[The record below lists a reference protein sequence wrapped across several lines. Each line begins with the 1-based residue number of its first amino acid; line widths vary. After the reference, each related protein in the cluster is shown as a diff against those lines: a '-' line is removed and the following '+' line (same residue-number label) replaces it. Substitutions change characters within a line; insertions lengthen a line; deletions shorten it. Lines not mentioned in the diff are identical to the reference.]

1 VFSAFVD
8 ERDYLWGSRTGL
20 AIVVGGA
27 AWILATLQFFV
38 AQLVTASVWNPAYSW
53 TDNYISD
60 LGNTAC
66 GEYAVPHGVATYVCS
81 PLFPLM
87 NASFVVAGILTL
99 VGAILLRPIWP
110 GRRLIAFALGLWI
123 VAGLGKVLVGLD
135 PENTDVQLHLLGAL
149 NIPIESLAILLTSI
163 AILQTDLALALVG
176 VVLALVGLG
185 GTVLSTAGQIVG
197 PAAYVGFGVGGMERL
212 ADYPGN
218 VWTVLIGIVAIG
230 WVFGLVGHRPLLT
243 AERAA

>member
-1 VFSAFVD
+1 MFSAFAD
-8 ERDYLWGSRTGL
+8 QRDYLWGSRAGL

-27 AWILATLQFFV
+27 AWILATLQFVV

-66 GEYAVPHGVATYVCS
+66 GEFAVPHGVPTYVCS
-81 PLFPLM
+81 PLFPVM
-87 NASFVVAGILTL
+87 NASFIVAGVLTV

-110 GRRLIAFALGLWI
+110 RRRLIALALGLW
-123 VAGLGKVLVGLD
+123 VVVGLGKVLVGLY

-149 NIPIESLAILLTSI
+149 NIPIESLAILLNSI
-163 AILQTDLALALVG
+163 AILQTDLALARVG
-176 VVLALVGLG
+176 LVLAIVGLC

-197 PAAYVGFGVGGMERL
+197 PAAYLGLGVGGMERF

-218 VWTVLIGIVAIG
+218 VWTVLIAIVAIG
-230 WVFGLVGHRPLLT
+230 WVFGLVGLRPLSIT
-243 AERAA
+243 ERAA